1 MALLRELADLTKKAP
16 LRGAFLLS
24 ASLLFFDLHA
34 HGCAPCDSALLEV
47 AYVHDGDTLGL
58 EDGRKLRLI
67 GVNTPELGQGAAAEP
82 GALSAR
88 QLLEEL
94 VSRSGGRVRLCLD
107 AERRDRYGRTLA
119 HLYDHRGES
128 INRQLL
134 KQGAGYHI
142 AVPPNLRNL
151 RCYQDAERQ
160 ARKGL
165 GGVWDQPIG
174 DAAEL
179 RGNELGFRI
188 LSGRVARVGK
198 SRSGLWLNLEGGLA
212 LRITWDDWERFDI
225 EDPDHLLHARLE
237 VRGWIYQ
244 RERRQRI
251 RVRHPASIRWL
262 EWH

>member
-1 MALLRELADLTKKAP
+1 MTLLRELADQMKKAP

-34 HGCAPCDSALLEV
+34 QSCAPCDSGLLEV

-58 EDGRKLRLI
+58 KDGRKLRLI

-82 GALSAR
+82 GALAAR
-88 QLLEEL
+88 QLLENL

-107 AERRDRYGRTLA
+107 AEKRDRYGRTLA

-134 KQGAGYHI
+134 RQGAGYQI

-151 RCYQDAERQ
+151 RCYQDAERE
-160 ARKGL
+160 ARRGL
-165 GGVWDQPIG
+165 SGVWRHPIA

-179 RGNELGFRI
+179 HGTESGFRI
-188 LSGRVARVGK
+188 LTGRVARVGK
-198 SRSGLWLNLEGGLA
+198 SRSSLWLNLEGGLA
-212 LRITWDDWERFDI
+212 LRITWDDWERFEV
-225 EDPDHLLHARLE
+225 EDPDNLLHAAVE
-237 VRGWIYQ
+237 IRGWIYH
-244 RERRQRI
+244 RDRRQRI

-262 EWH
+262 DWH